1 MRSAGLTTL
10 VLASALVPQAS
21 TAPAQPAQADPRP
34 GFNLFTVQQDIEIG
48 RQSAA
53 QAERELPVIR
63 DASLERYLNDVAHR
77 LVAVAPGA
85 RYPYRVRAVDLSDIN
100 AFTFPGGFL
109 YVNRGLLAAT
119 RNESELAGVLAHEIS
134 HVALRHGTHEASKAY
149 GAQAGLGILGG
160 LLGRGKS
167 GTTQQIIQAIGGL
180 GLNAVF
186 MKFSRNDEQEADLL
200 GIRMMKKAG
209 YDPAAMASF
218 FDLLKQQEAR
228 DPGRLEQFFSSH
240 PAPADRASRMRAE
253 AERLGPGGRRDSA
266 GYAEMHDELGGRPD
280 ARRTARLQDPEERQR
295 GGGRT
300 ESVVIDPPASRML
313 TFTQRSGFYA
323 IAYPN
328 NWRAYAASRGYGVV
342 IAPPA
347 CIQSMSGGGENIA
360 CGVIVNHYE
369 PFDTGYDFS
378 LQEATD
384 DLVAQIRR
392 SSPHLRESP
401 GREQRQQ
408 VDGARGLAVVLQG
421 VSPVTG
427 EQERVRVVTRELLDD
442 HVLYALFVTPRDEA
456 SRLEAT
462 FDRMIDS
469 LHVDDRVAHR

>member
-10 VLASALVPQAS
+10 ALSSALFFQGQA
-21 TAPAQPAQADPRP
+21 ALAQEDPRP
-34 GFNLFTVQQDIEIG
+34 GFNLFSVQQDIEIG

-63 DASLERYLNDVAHR
+63 DASLERYLNDVAQR

-85 RYPYRVRAVDLSDIN
+85 RYPYRVRAVDSSDIN

-109 YVNRGLLAAT
+109 YVNRGLLTAT

-167 GTTQQIIQAIGGL
+167 GTTQQIIQAVGGL

-186 MKFSRNDEQEADLL
+186 MKFSRNDEHEADLL

-209 YDPAAMASF
+209 YDPTAMASF
-218 FDLLKQQEAR
+218 FELLKQQEAR
-228 DPGRLEQFFSSH
+228 DPGRLQQFFSSH

-253 AERLGPGGRRDSA
+253 AERLGPGSRRDSS
-266 GYAEMHDELGGRPD
+266 GYAQMQDGLRGR
-280 ARRTARLQDPEERQR
+280 ASSSGRTARLQDREERQR
-295 GGGRT
+295 GTVGRAEPVT
-300 ESVVIDPPASRML
+300 IDAPSSRMS
-313 TFTQRSGFYA
+313 TFAQRSGFYQ
-323 IAYPN
+323 IAYPT
-328 NWRAYAASRGYGVV
+328 NWRAYPASRGYGVV

-347 CIQSMSGGGENIA
+347 CIQSISGGGENIA

-392 SSPHLRESP
+392 SSPHLRESV
-401 GREQRQQ
+401 GRQQRQQ
-408 VDGARGLAVVLQG
+408 VDGARGLVVELQG

-456 SRLEAT
+456 SRLEST
-462 FDRMIDS
+462 FDRMVDS